1 MGNEVRCRCSWK
13 RIRYFINSIEGGN
26 KNDVAGS
33 IKKHYTGT
41 YKNGYLD
48 CIANFEDGAQ
58 ISYKG

>member
-1 MGNEVRCRCSWK
+1 MGNEVRCRCSRK
-13 RIRYFINSIEGGN
+13 CIRFLINKIEGGN
-26 KNDVAGS
+26 KNDVPGA

-48 CIANFEDGAQ
+48 CVANFDDGAK